1 MKKLS
6 TAFAACMLAGFVSA
20 QVESQ
25 NIVGY
30 TTSAINSAT
39 WYQIAPTFIPVGGA
53 VTDGVAIN
61 DLFTTGFVAGDKL
74 YVWNQPQQKYDPY
87 VWMTAPL
94 DENFEPTI
102 PGWADDTEMRTAAT
116 LKIGQ
121 SVFLRKISAGAT
133 SVVFS
138 GEVKAAVVTTVP
150 SATWLQVSLPYPTDI
165 ALNDAITWTGFSAG
179 DKVYVWNT
187 ALQKYDPYVW
197 MTAPLDE
204 NFEPTVAGW
213 ADDTEMRTPV
223 VLPLGAPM
231 FIYKVSAGAGSFAKA
246 S

>member
-39 WYQIAPTFIPVGGA
+39 WYQIAPTFIPVGG
-53 VTDGVAIN
+53 TETSGTAIN
-61 DLFTTGFVAGDKL
+61 DIFTTGFVAGDKL
-74 YVWNQPQQKYDPY
+74 YVWNQGSQSYDNYTWMAAPY
-87 VWMTAPL
+87 
-94 DENFEPTI
+94 DENFDTAPA
-102 PGWADDTEMRTAAT
+102 GWADLGEMRTVAT

-138 GEVKAAVVTTVP
+138 GEVKAALVTTVP
-150 SATWLQVSLPYPTDI
+150 SATWVQVSLPYPTDI
-165 ALNDAITWTGFSAG
+165 ALNDAITWTGFTAG

-187 ALQKYDPYVW
+187 GSQSYANYTWMLAPY
-197 MTAPLDE
+197 DE
-204 NFEPTVAGW
+204 NFDTAPAGW
-213 ADDTEMRTPV
+213 ADLGEMRTTT
-223 VLPLGAPM
+223 LIPLGSTM
-231 FIYKVSAGAGSFAKA
+231 FIYKVSAGAGTFAKA
-246 S
+246 L